1 MVEIGSIIILGILAQ
16 WIAWRLKI
24 PAILPLILIGLIVGP
39 FSVYYT
45 HGAKLIEPTWNEA
58 DYHGLFPGEHLT
70 HFVELAIG
78 LILFEGGMTLKK
90 DEFTGVGNS
99 ILKLISLGAFVTFVC
114 CGLLTHFI
122 VGLTWPISFLF
133 AGLIIVTGPTVIAP
147 ILRNLSLEKRVA
159 SVLKWEGILID
170 PIGALVAVL
179 VYEFIVSSI
188 LDGDGSGGFTT
199 YAFIHFLQ
207 ICLVG
212 FSLGIIS
219 AISLREALRRDWI
232 PHYLITIF
240 TLAFVLIIFVG
251 SNVIL
256 ADSGLLT
263 VVIAGMV
270 LGNIE
275 VPHFKDI
282 EYFKESLS
290 ILLISI
296 LFILLSANI
305 DMSDLELLMNWRP
318 MLLLACIILLVRP
331 LSVFLSTMNS
341 PLSTKEKLFISWV
354 GPRGIVAAGIASYL
368 GLKLASKNVEGA
380 IWITPLVFMVV
391 LGTVLLNATTAGLV
405 AKALGVLSSQS
416 NGFLMIG
423 ATKAARIIGKYL
435 NEQGLNVV
443 LVDTNPSNVN
453 YSKQLGLTAINTNIY
468 NDDLA
473 NVIELGDVGNL
484 LAMTSNT
491 EVNNYAINKFATK
504 YGENGAFRLA
514 STSEIRD
521 EKEMEND
528 TLFSKVDDFY
538 TLDRIARDHSEISE
552 LPITSQ
558 EQLIKALEELEE
570 NKANIPLFIKTGS
583 SYMVVN
589 SDYSK
594 ITIEPDST
602 LVYMGEKLTTVEE
615 VIEVESV
622 EDQENKKENEE

>member
-39 FSVYYT
+39 FSIYYT

-58 DYHGLFPGEHLT
+58 AHHGLFPGEHLT

-99 ILKLISLGAFVTFVC
+99 ILKLISFGALVTFVLS
-114 CGLLTHFI
+114 GLLTHFI
-122 VGLTWPISFLF
+122 IGLSWPISFLF

-179 VYEFIVSSI
+179 VYEFIVSG
-188 LDGDGSGGFTT
+188 LLGHEDGHTGGGFTS

-219 AISLREALRRDWI
+219 AISLREMLRRDWI

-263 VVIAGMV
+263 VVVAGMV

-275 VPHFKDI
+275 VPHFKEI

-305 DMSDLELLMNWRP
+305 DMSDLQLLMNWKA
-318 MLLLACIILLVRP
+318 MLLLACIIFFVRP
-331 LSVFLSTMNS
+331 MSVFLSTMKS
-341 PLSTKEKLFISWV
+341 PLTTKEKLFISWV

-380 IWITPLVFMVV
+380 EWITPLVFMVV

-405 AKALGVLSSQS
+405 AKGLGVLSSKS

-423 ATKAARIIGKYL
+423 ATKASRIIGKYL
-435 NEQGLNVV
+435 NAQGLNVV
-443 LVDTNPSNVN
+443 LVDTNPSNIN
-453 YSKQLGLTAINTNIY
+453 YSKKLGLTAINTNIY

-473 NVIELGDVGNL
+473 NVIELGDVGNV

-491 EVNNYAINKFATK
+491 DVNNFALNKFSEK
-504 YGENGAFRLA
+504 FGENGAHRLA
-514 STSEIRD
+514 STSEIRG
-521 EKEMEND
+521 EAEMGSN
-528 TLFSKVDDFY
+528 TLFSKADDYY
-538 TLDRIARDHSEISE
+538 TLDRIARDYNEIIE
-552 LPITSQ
+552 LPVTSQ
-558 EQLIKALEELEE
+558 EELIKALEELDES
-570 NKANIPLFIKTGS
+570 KVNIPLFLKSGS
-583 SYMVVN
+583 KYDVIL

-594 ITIEPDST
+594 LKVGTDSV
-602 LVYMGEKLTTVEE
+602 LVYMGEKLTAAEEIVEE
-615 VIEVESV
+615 ETEGS
-622 EDQENKKENEE
+622 EH

>member
-24 PAILPLILIGLIVGP
+24 PAILPLILIGLFVGP
-39 FSVYYT
+39 FSMYWT
-45 HGAKLIEPTWNEA
+45 HDGLKFINPTWNEELH
-58 DYHGLFPGEHLT
+58 YGLFPGHHLT

-78 LILFEGGMTLKK
+78 IILFEGGMTLKK
-90 DEFTGVGNS
+90 DEFSAVGNS
-99 ILKLISLGAFVTFVC
+99 ILKLISLGALVTFIVS
-114 CGLLTHFI
+114 GLLTHFI
-122 VGLTWPISFLF
+122 VGLSWPLSFLF

-159 SVLKWEGILID
+159 SILKWEGILID

-179 VYEFIVSSI
+179 VYEFIAVYYI
-188 LDGDGSGGFTT
+188 QGEGGFTSF
-199 YAFIHFLQ
+199 AFIHFLR

-212 FSLGIIS
+212 FSLGLIS
-219 AISLREALRRDWI
+219 ALALREMLRRNWV

-240 TLAFVLIIFVG
+240 TLAYVLVIFVG
-251 SNVIL
+251 SNLISH
-256 ADSGLLT
+256 DSGLLS
-263 VVIAGMV
+263 VVIAGMI

-275 VPHFKDI
+275 VPHIKEI

-305 DMSDLELLMNWRP
+305 GMDELKLLIDWKP
-318 MLLLACIILLVRP
+318 LLLLALIILLVRP

-341 PLSTKEKLFISWV
+341 TLTTKEKLFISWV

-368 GLKLASKNVEGA
+368 GLKLADINVEDA
-380 IWITPLVFMVV
+380 EWITPLVFMVV

-405 AKALGVLSSQS
+405 AKGLGVLSSKS

-435 NEQGLNVV
+435 NDQGLNVV

-453 YSKQLGLTAINTNIY
+453 YAKKLGLTAINTNIY
-468 NDDLA
+468 NDDLTD
-473 NVIELGDVGNL
+473 VIELGDVGNV

-491 EVNNYAINKFATK
+491 DVNNFALNKFSERF
-504 YGENGAFRLA
+504 GENGSFRLA
-514 STSEIRD
+514 STSEVRD
-521 EKEMEND
+521 EAVGDENI
-528 TLFSKVDDFY
+528 LFSKVDDYY
-538 TLDRIARDHSEISE
+538 TLDRIARDHSEIHELTIKDAKTLQQALSE
-552 LPITSQ
+552 LDDNPI
-558 EQLIKALEELEE
+558 
-570 NKANIPLFIKTGS
+570 NIPLFIRRDS
-583 SYMVVN
+583 SYEIVQ

-594 ITIEPDST
+594 IELVPDSV
-602 LVYMGEKLTTVEE
+602 LVYMGQKIEE
-615 VIEVESV
+615 SSLNPL
-622 EDQENKKENEE
+622 QNNKNEEE

>member
-39 FSVYYT
+39 FSVFYT
-45 HGAKLIEPTWNEA
+45 DGAKLIEPTWNEGLH
-58 DYHGLFPGEHLT
+58 HGLFPGDHLT

-90 DEFTGVGNS
+90 DEFTAVGNS
-99 ILKLISLGAFVTFVC
+99 ILKLISVGALVTFVLA
-114 CGLLTHFI
+114 GLLTHFI
-122 VGLTWPISFLF
+122 VGLSWPLSFLF
-133 AGLIIVTGPTVIAP
+133 SGLIIVTGPTVIAP

-179 VYEFIVSSI
+179 VYEFII
-188 LDGDGSGGFTT
+188 TTDGTGGFTSF
-199 YAFIHFLQ
+199 AFIHFLQ

-212 FSLGIIS
+212 FSIGIIS
-219 AISLREALRRDWI
+219 AVSLREMLRRDWI

-256 ADSGLLT
+256 KDSGLLT
-263 VVIAGMV
+263 VVVGGMV

-275 VPHFKDI
+275 VPHFKEI

-305 DMSDLELLMNWRP
+305 DIKDLELLMNWKP
-318 MLLLACIILLVRP
+318 MLLLAAVILLVRP

-341 PLSTKEKLFISWV
+341 PLTTKEKLFISWV

-368 GLKLASKNVEGA
+368 GLKLASKDVAGA
-380 IWITPLVFMVV
+380 EWITPLVFMVV

-405 AKALGVLSSQS
+405 AKGLGVLSSKS

-443 LVDTNPSNVN
+443 LVDTNPSNIN
-453 YSKQLGLTAINTNIY
+453 YAKQIGLTAVNTNIY
-468 NDDLA
+468 NDDLS

-484 LAMTSNT
+484 MAMTSNMD
-491 EVNNYAINKFATK
+491 VNNFALNKFQEK
-504 YGENGAFRLA
+504 FGENGAYRLA
-514 STSEIRD
+514 STSEIRNETD
-521 EKEMEND
+521 TEGN
-528 TLFSKVDDFY
+528 TLFSKVDDYY
-538 TLDRIARDHSEISE
+538 TLDRIARDYADIHE
-552 LPITSQ
+552 LPVSSI
-558 EQLIKALEELEE
+558 EELKSVLDEVDK
-570 NKANIPLFIKTGS
+570 NKAIIPLFIKS
-583 SYMVVN
+583 DNSYEVVQ
-589 SDYSK
+589 SDYDKLEVKANSV
-594 ITIEPDST
+594 
-602 LVYMGEKLTTVEE
+602 LVYMGEKVEGQAVAKVEVEE
-615 VIEVESV
+615 VH
-622 EDQENKKENEE
+622 